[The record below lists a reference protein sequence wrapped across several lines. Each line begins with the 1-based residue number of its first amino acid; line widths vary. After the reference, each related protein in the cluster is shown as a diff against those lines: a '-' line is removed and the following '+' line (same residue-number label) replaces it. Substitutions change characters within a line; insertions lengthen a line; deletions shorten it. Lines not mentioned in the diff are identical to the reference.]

1 MGKTLLTLCAAV
13 SVLVLGACTD
23 DDSFSTSPSNVLTF
37 STDTVRFD
45 TLFATVPSSTRT
57 FWVYNRSG
65 DGIRCSTVRLAG
77 GNQVGFRVNVD
88 GEYLSPEAGFQVH
101 NVEIRKNDSVRVFV
115 ELTAPVNAAE
125 GQQFIEDE
133 LVFGLESGDGYI
145 PTYYA
150 IPLPPML
157 SMREWISR

>member
-57 FWVYNRSG
+57 F
-65 DGIRCSTVRLAG
+65 
-77 GNQVGFRVNVD
+77 
-88 GEYLSPEAGFQVH
+88 
-101 NVEIRKNDSVRVFV
+101 
-115 ELTAPVNAAE
+115 
-125 GQQFIEDE
+125 
-133 LVFGLESGDGYI
+133 GYI
-145 PTYYA
+145 TGRA
-150 IPLPPML
+150 TASVVPLSAL
-157 SMREWISR
+157 QAEIKWGSG